1 MFSDDICSD
10 QTAVRDWNLC
20 CVGSIKSWLRQRGG
34 HKLFWEVQQNRNLRD
49 DNSCQPSI
57 FSQFSA
63 VLKGWGGVIWVRMNY
78 LNTPLIRLQVLI
90 DAPTLFLTLLKE
102 IFGILAGLI
111 IFNVFEYLK
120 LQLLNR
126 YWNIYWLFDQ
136 TAVCRRKSKAIEKHF
151 LSKFNDV
158 LQRIHIHSH
167 SRKVCIQVLSQNIRR
182 RHK

>member
-34 HKLFWEVQQNRNLRD
+34 QKLFWEVQQNRNLRD
-49 DNSCQPSI
+49 DNSCQPNI
-57 FSQFSA
+57 FSQFS
-63 VLKGWGGVIWVRMNY
+63 VVVKGWGGVIWVRMNY

-102 IFGILAGLI
+102 IFGILVGLI

>member
-1 MFSDDICSD
+1 MLRGFNKILIEAKRGS
-10 QTAVRDWNLC
+10 QTV
-20 CVGSIKSWLRQRGG
+20 LRSTTKQELKGG
-34 HKLFWEVQQNRNLRD
+34 QQL
-49 DNSCQPSI
+49 PAKH

-120 LQLLNR
+120 LQLLTVIETFIGYSIR
-126 YWNIYWLFDQ
+126 LLCVVGRVRPLKNIFFPNLMMFCNAFIS
-136 TAVCRRKSKAIEKHF
+136 TATVARSAYRCWAKTFGDGTSRTDFTLTAARRT
-151 LSKFNDV
+151 
-158 LQRIHIHSH
+158 
-167 SRKVCIQVLSQNIRR
+167 
-182 RHK
+182 

>member
-1 MFSDDICSD
+1 MLRGFSKMLIEAKRGS
-10 QTAVRDWNLC
+10 QTVLRSTTKQELKGWQQLPAKHFFPIFC
-20 CVGSIKSWLRQRGG
+20 C
-34 HKLFWEVQQNRNLRD
+34 
-49 DNSCQPSI
+49 
-57 FSQFSA
+57 A
-63 VLKGWGGVIWVRMNY
+63 KGWGGVIWVRMNY

-167 SRKVCIQVLSQNIRR
+167 SRKVCIQVLSQNMRR

>member
-1 MFSDDICSD
+1 
-10 QTAVRDWNLC
+10 
-20 CVGSIKSWLRQRGG
+20 
-34 HKLFWEVQQNRNLRD
+34 
-49 DNSCQPSI
+49 
-57 FSQFSA
+57 
-63 VLKGWGGVIWVRMNY
+63 MNY

-167 SRKVCIQVLSQNIRR
+167 SRKVCIQVLSQNMHVETAQVGQISLWQQPGRPNSAI
-182 RHK
+182 KEEN

>member
-1 MFSDDICSD
+1 MLRGFNKILIEAKRGS
-10 QTAVRDWNLC
+10 QTV
-20 CVGSIKSWLRQRGG
+20 LRSTTKQELKGR
-34 HKLFWEVQQNRNLRD
+34 QQL
-49 DNSCQPSI
+49 PAKH
-57 FSQFSA
+57 FFQFSA

-167 SRKVCIQVLSQNIRR
+167 SRKVCIQVLSQNMRR